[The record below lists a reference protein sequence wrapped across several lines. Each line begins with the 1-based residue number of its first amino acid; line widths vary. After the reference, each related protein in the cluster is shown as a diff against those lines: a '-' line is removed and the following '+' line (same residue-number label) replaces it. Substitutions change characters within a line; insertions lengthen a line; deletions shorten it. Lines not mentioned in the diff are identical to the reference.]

1 MPLRISCTCV
11 SHHITPQALLSE
23 TATEDSRWPPE
34 LILIREKFTAKN
46 QLQLTQLQIQH
57 ADEMSRVKQDYERQ
71 MNRKLKR
78 HTTFDSNRNLDHVV
92 SERDNLRELSVTLR
106 RLLCEVAKYY
116 SICES
121 DLNNTLGAE
130 LKRHGAFN
138 ETATSSNGNQEEEVR
153 QEVEGALNETV
164 QSENGLA
171 NQSASSTATTSNSKK
186 NPRLSLD
193 MSSILTLIDDPSLV
207 EYISRPAGAGPTE
220 LEFDLEQCLEQLKL
234 EASHILRLSERIAR
248 QNEGLSSHSD
258 GGSDDDEEEQGEVEK
273 GDDSCEE
280 QEDGLKSRTGR
291 AERNGVAQFRQSSS
305 VDISPKRNGRRQ
317 RRRRQEINGEAV
329 IDEGE
334 RNGSPRSLP
343 SIKSLYGEFSVEEQQ
358 KINIHFNELKNRL
371 QKSED
376 DRRSLEVELSKV
388 RSRNSS
394 LVEELAHTKEILEIR
409 REDVCEG

>member
-1 MPLRISCTCV
+1 
-11 SHHITPQALLSE
+11 
-23 TATEDSRWPPE
+23 
-34 LILIREKFTAKN
+34 
-46 QLQLTQLQIQH
+46 
-57 ADEMSRVKQDYERQ
+57 MS
-71 MNRKLKR
+71 RKLKR
-78 HTTFDSNRNLDHVV
+78 HTTFDSNRNLDHVL

-138 ETATSSNGNQEEEVR
+138 ETTVTTSSNGNKEE
-153 QEVEGALNETV
+153 EGALNETV

-207 EYISRPAGAGPTE
+207 DYISRPAGAGPTE

-248 QNEGLSSHSD
+248 QNEGLSSHS
-258 GGSDDDEEEQGEVEK
+258 GGSDVDEGEEEEEGEVEK

-291 AERNGVAQFRQSSS
+291 AVRNGVAQFRQSSS
-305 VDISPKRNGRRQ
+305 VDISPKRNGRR
-317 RRRRQEINGEAV
+317 RKRQEINGEAAN
-329 IDEGE
+329 DDGD
-334 RNGSPRSLP
+334 RNGAPRSLP
-343 SIKSLYGEFSVEEQQ
+343 SIKSLYREFSVEEQQ